1 MRRGGDEDT
10 VLRAQSLVSAEI
22 LKEKLSH
29 PPQTLGTEDVS
40 RMAVVEESRP
50 VSASGDRSKR
60 VEKSFE
66 VFRDQ
71 QQDVGGEMESILP
84 PELTRV
90 GQTNVWRATGERRS
104 AGKERSPGLVEE
116 VTEEEPVMP
125 RLQITEEEAELSSSE
140 SVSSDSDFREEEE
153 GEEVSE
159 RQVEDEEETQEGEEE
174 IEDEDFTFDA
184 SGQLI
189 QPTER
194 RYYTAANEP
203 DSDDQLSAIDGVDY
217 GYPEHYA
224 DDEEL
229 SGEEYEEEEEAHHAG
244 YYSRDRRDR
253 RDEEEYYHSDEEESY
268 SEEDEQEESTPRQ
281 RGPVMVDLTLDS
293 DEEEEPEHADEQVK
307 EEEEEND
314 EESEEEEEEEEM
326 DDDSS
331 WQGIPSATPLSQAT
345 QATQQPLETNQF
357 DFLLDP
363 TLMAPLQTPMSET
376 QPHPFTGVAQEYQ
389 APTFP
394 QLVHSLAGETALDP
408 RLLQAITSQSTVDV
422 TMSETV
428 PELPASLHPEIL
440 NMASQTP
447 QPQGILNTFSN
458 QPIDIVDPAAAHQF
472 LTGLLPMT
480 LHDQDL
486 RESVTEMETAMSEFL
501 PNIVPGIEL
510 LAQPRLKT
518 IPRVEDKSSEA
529 QIQPAEE
536 QTITTVT
543 EQTQKVI
550 VQDGTTTTQIETE
563 VIEVQEVRS
572 APSEPE
578 RPTVEPSEPREPSP
592 PPIPETWPID
602 GLETNYAYY
611 FPLATITPPSL
622 RAQKENRDYIDL
634 IGVVREIGQVGKTK
648 GPDYVLPL
656 HLVDPSIGS
665 NNGLSVLVFRPNKS
679 ALPVEAQ
686 VGTVMICSQMKV
698 QSHKNRPQTRTTE
711 ASGWELF
718 REDGSVV
725 ESGPPVEYG
734 EQEVLMVRQLQHW
747 WRRVQ
752 DKGKGKEN
760 VSNGSKESHNEVNG
774 VGK

>member
-1 MRRGGDEDT
+1 MRRGGEEEM
-10 VLRAQSLVSAEI
+10 VLRAQNLVSAEI

-50 VSASGDRSKR
+50 VSASGDRSR
-60 VEKSFE
+60 QVEKSFD

-71 QQDVGGEMESILP
+71 LQDVGGEMESILP

-90 GQTNVWRATGERRS
+90 GQSNLWSATGERRS
-104 AGKERSPGLVEE
+104 PGKERSPGRVEE
-116 VTEEEPVMP
+116 VPDEEPVMP

-140 SVSSDSDFREEEE
+140 SVSSDSDFREVEQEE
-153 GEEVSE
+153 GEELSE
-159 RQVEDEEETQEGEEE
+159 RQEEHEEETEEGGEE
-174 IEDEDFTFDA
+174 IEDDDFTFDA
-184 SGQLI
+184 SGQLV

-194 RYYTAANEP
+194 RYFTAANES
-203 DSDDQLSAIDGVDY
+203 DSDDQLSAIDGIDY

-229 SGEEYEEEEEAHHAG
+229 SGEEYEAEEEAHHAG

-253 RDEEEYYHSDEEESY
+253 RDEEEYYHSDEDESY
-268 SEEDEQEESTPRQ
+268 SEEEEQEESTPRQ

-293 DEEEEPEHADEQVK
+293 DEEEPEQADEQVK
-307 EEEEEND
+307 QEGEESD
-314 EESEEEEEEEEM
+314 EESEEEEEEM

-345 QATQQPLETNQF
+345 QATQQPPETNQF

-363 TLMAPLQTPMSET
+363 TLMAPLQPHMGET
-376 QPHPFTGVAQEYQ
+376 QPHPFTDVAQEYQ
-389 APTFP
+389 ATMFP
-394 QLVHSLAGETALDP
+394 QPVQSIVAESALDP
-408 RLLQAITSQSTVDV
+408 SLLQAMTSQPMVDV
-422 TMSETV
+422 TMSETIA
-428 PELPASLHPEIL
+428 ELPIALPREIL
-440 NMASQTP
+440 DMAAQAT

-458 QPIDIVDPAAAHQF
+458 QFIDIVDPAAAHEF

-486 RESVTEMETAMSEFL
+486 RESVTEMEPAMSEFL
-501 PNIVPGIEL
+501 PNIVPGIEPF
-510 LAQPRLKT
+510 AQPRLKT
-518 IPRVEDKSSEA
+518 VPSVEVKSSEA

-536 QTITTVT
+536 QTMTMVT
-543 EQTQKVI
+543 EQTQQLI
-550 VQDGTTTTQIETE
+550 VQDGTTTTRIETE
-563 VIEVQEVRS
+563 VIEVQEVRP

-665 NNGLSVLVFRPNKS
+665 NNGLSVLIFRPNKS
-679 ALPVEAQ
+679 ALPVEAE

-711 ASGWELF
+711 ASGWVLF
-718 REDGSVV
+718 RADGSVV

-734 EQEVLMVRQLQHW
+734 EQEVLMVRQFQHW
-747 WRRVQ
+747 WKRVQ
-752 DKGKGKEN
+752 EKGKGKEN
-760 VSNGSKESHNEVNG
+760 VSNGSKESHNEANG